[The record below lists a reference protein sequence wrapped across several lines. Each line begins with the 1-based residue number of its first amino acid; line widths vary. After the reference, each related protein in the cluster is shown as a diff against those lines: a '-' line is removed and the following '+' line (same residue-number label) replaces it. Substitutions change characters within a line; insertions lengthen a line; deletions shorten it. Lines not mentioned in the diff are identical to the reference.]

1 MKKVLYV
8 GLDVHKES
16 IVVATAPQGDT
27 EAQPYGKIGGTLE
40 ALDKLIKKMDKP
52 DLELRFVYEA
62 GPCGYVIYRHM
73 KKRGYFCQVIA
84 PSLIPT
90 KASDRVKTD
99 RRDARQLA
107 RLFRAGELT
116 AIYVPDEEDE
126 AVRDL
131 VRARDRAMVDQRK
144 ARQRL
149 KGFLLR
155 LGHRYLGRGNWSPEH
170 LRYLAQIKLS
180 HAAQQIAF
188 QEYLEA
194 ITVATERLERLT
206 KAMEAALTTW
216 KREPV
221 VRAVMSLRGV
231 ALINGMT
238 LIAEAGDLTRFD
250 SPTSLMCYFGLT
262 PSEYST
268 GDKRVQGGITKAGN
282 GACRRALVEAAHQYR
297 IPPRVSPAMQ
307 KRQEGQSQ
315 EVRAIAL
322 KAQQRLHSRYRLL
335 TARHKKPVIVVAA
348 LARELCGF
356 VWAIVCQVSAPD
368 KVKAREKG
376 IVKESKPAV
385 PTTSAPAK
393 TSRPLDT
400 TKKKYRLNAEK
411 TFRKHAAANAGAAHE

>member
-1 MKKVLYV
+1 M
-8 GLDVHKES
+8 DVHKES
-16 IVVATAPQGDT
+16 IVVATAPEGDT
-27 EAQPYGKIGGTLE
+27 EAQLYGKIGGTLD

-62 GPCGYVIYRHM
+62 GPCGFVIYRHL
-73 KKRGYFCQVIA
+73 KKLGYLCAVIA

-170 LRYLAQIKLS
+170 LRYLAQIKLTY
-180 HAAQQIAF
+180 AAQQIAF

-206 KAMEAALTTW
+206 KAMEAALPTW
-216 KREPV
+216 KRAPV
-221 VRAVMSLRGV
+221 VHAVMSLRGV
-231 ALINGMT
+231 ALINGLT

-250 SPTSLMCYFGLT
+250 SPTALMSYFGLT
-262 PSEYST
+262 PSEYSS
-268 GDKRVQGGITKAGN
+268 GEKRVQGGITKAGN

-297 IPPRVSPAMQ
+297 IAPRVSPAMQ

-335 TARHKKPVIVVAA
+335 SARQKKPAVVIAA

-356 VWAIVCQVSAPD
+356 VWAIACQVNAPE
-368 KVKAREKG
+368 KVKTRQKG
-376 IVKESKPAV
+376 GPKETKAPVKSTP
-385 PTTSAPAK
+385 APAK
-393 TSRPLDT
+393 TSPPTRAV
-400 TKKKYRLNAEK
+400 KREYQLNPHK
-411 TFRKHAAANAGAAHE
+411 TFQKTAAPASHATHE